1 MPHLDREFTFQ
12 EMRRHN
18 MPFWK
23 ILSNKKMISSCVES
37 THDVEAQIHDLN
49 TQLNYIN
56 ASFVDVII
64 STVTDKELGAGNP
77 KGKTKEHTIQL
88 HKAVQNDRPNV
99 EIVSGYSENNVN
111 ALMEVERAKHQLE
124 IEKMKFA
131 KNQELELLK
140 SEIAKLREDFM
151 AMEDDD
157 DDESIG
163 GIEKVWA
170 EAKPYLPYI
179 LTSIGVMPKPKAM
192 AEDVNKIVV
201 EHEHESTPGQTP
213 GQTNVEDDQVK
224 KISNA
229 CRRILKF
236 DSNGGDNLLKLAE
249 FGELNPDGYFAIL
262 PMLEMQLQILK
273 QNQNGGQ

>member
-1 MPHLDREFTFQ
+1 MPHLEREFTFQ

-23 ILSNKKMISSCVES
+23 ILSNKKMISSCVDS

-49 TQLNYIN
+49 SQLNLIN

-64 STVTDKELGAGNP
+64 STVTDKQLGEGNP

-88 HKAVQNDRPNV
+88 HKAVGNERPNV
-99 EIVSGYSENNVN
+99 EIVSGYSEQNVN
-111 ALMEVERAKHQLE
+111 ALMEVERAKHELE

-140 SEIAKLREDFM
+140 TEIAKLRDEFM
-151 AMEDDD
+151 NMEDD

-179 LTSIGVMPKPKAM
+179 LASIGLVPKPTAM
-192 AEDVNKIVV
+192 AEDVNKII
-201 EHEHESTPGQTP
+201 
-213 GQTNVEDDQVK
+213 VEDEIHETNNQDEQVR
-224 KISNA
+224 KISNE
-229 CRRILKF
+229 CKRILKI
-236 DSNGGDNLLKLAE
+236 DSNAGDNLLKLAE
-249 FGELNPDGYFAIL
+249 FAELNRDGYFQMI
-262 PMLEMQLQILK
+262 PMLEMQLSFLK
-273 QNQNGGQ
+273 QNQNGGK